1 MMIGIVL
8 TNGEQTPLADQIIAA
23 VILEPMTF
31 TIKKITRDNTDIH
44 TILCSERK
52 SESIKDIE
60 ELKSNSLND
69 DKLQLYKTILD
80 IITRHSDPAYVVDMM
95 EQEGSRDR
103 KPIRAIPPKKTGPL
117 RATEIFGGK
126 KRTKKRNHKRTT
138 NEEPK
143 RQKQRTRKQKR
154 HSMTS
159 DR

>member
-23 VILEPMTF
+23 LILDPMQF
-31 TIKKITRDNTDIH
+31 TIKKITRDKTLIH

-60 ELKSNSLND
+60 DLKSNSLNNY
-69 DKLQLYKTILD
+69 KLQLYKTILD

-143 RQKQRTRKQKR
+143 RKQRTRKQKR